1 MEDPLKK
8 IYKKAFDSYTQPV
21 DSFEFDKLQLVLQKH
36 NFMRFQA
43 FQFNVYYASMIAT
56 FFLLSIGTTSHYVY
70 NFVLN
75 KPQVE
80 VSKTITPTSRN
91 VKELSRKSTNITRN
105 ENKQV
110 KAKIESKEDR
120 KKDNSST
127 IQLNISL
134 SENNETI
141 IKEQA
146 SSSAAPENLHV
157 VSQPSAEPTK
167 IHIKKQKVI
176 IELQDTIHKFD
187 TIKTKSS
194 FWQRKK

>member
-1 MEDPLKK
+1 MDDPLKK
-8 IYKKAFDSYTQPV
+8 IYKKAFDTYTQPV
-21 DSFEFDKLQLVLQKH
+21 ESFEFDKLQLALQKH

-75 KPQVE
+75 KPQDEFVNTVIPASKVVIE
-80 VSKTITPTSRN
+80 QNKNSDKLARIENKKVKVKRQTNENIKESNSSVNQVKTTLIDHDKTIVEEQSTS
-91 VKELSRKSTNITRN
+91 LAI
-105 ENKQV
+105 
-110 KAKIESKEDR
+110 
-120 KKDNSST
+120 
-127 IQLNISL
+127 
-134 SENNETI
+134 SENIQT
-141 IKEQA
+141 
-146 SSSAAPENLHV
+146 L
-157 VSQPSAEPTK
+157 SQPSLEPTK
-167 IHIKKQKVI
+167 VHIKKQKVV

>member
-1 MEDPLKK
+1 MEDPLKN
-8 IYKKAFDSYTQPV
+8 IYKKAFDGYIQPV
-21 DSFEFDKLQLVLQKH
+21 DPFEFDKLQLVLQKH

-75 KPQVE
+75 KPQAE
-80 VSKTITPTSRN
+80 VINMPIPVSTVIIEQN
-91 VKELSRKSTNITRN
+91 RKSDKITKN
-105 ENKQV
+105 ENKPV
-110 KAKIESKEDR
+110 KAKSESKEAA
-120 KKDNSST
+120 ST
-127 IQLNISL
+127 IEQIKTTSIDDNTTIIEEQLVSSPV
-134 SENNETI
+134 SENI
-141 IKEQA
+141 HAVIH
-146 SSSAAPENLHV
+146 P
-157 VSQPSAEPTK
+157 VSEPAK
-167 IHIKKQKVI
+167 IHIKKQKVV